1 MNRWWLKLA
10 RYAIPQWRSWTLV
23 LLLMVLG
30 AGFGLLAPWPLKL
43 IVDHVLAG
51 KPLPAAVAWLER
63 LPGENSGS
71 SRIAWRAAATVM
83 LFLLRR
89 AVSIFQEY
97 VQTGAGARMVY
108 HLAGDLFMEL
118 QRRGALFHG
127 RHHTGDLVRRVTAD
141 TTCVRELVTNVCL
154 PLLKSAII
162 MALMFVI
169 MWQISPPLAVFA
181 IGLAVPLGVLVR
193 VFARSMSDR
202 QFQQWERQG
211 EIAAFAEQTLTAL
224 PIVQAFGREDLED
237 RRFQQLAGRTVQ
249 ATLRAEV
256 AQHWFKLS
264 TGAVNAAATSV
275 VMLAGGLAV
284 LHSRLTV
291 GDLLVLI
298 SYFAAL
304 YSPIETLAYLS
315 EGFASAGAGARR
327 VLGILESGEAPIV
340 DRPHARAL
348 PLSEAGV
355 RVRFENVTFGYDPD
369 RPVLR
374 GVSFEI
380 GPGEVVALAGI
391 TGAGKSTL
399 AGLLLRFFDPQAGA
413 VCFNDVDARDIQLA
427 SLRNCI
433 GYVPQEPFLLPLSI
447 AENIAYGRPDATRE
461 EVMAAAASA
470 RADGFI
476 RELPRGYDTVI
487 GDRGVT
493 LSGGEKQ
500 RLSIARALL
509 MGAPL
514 LVLDEPTSALDS
526 DTEQAL
532 LTTLREVAATRA
544 VLMIAHRPSTI
555 RAADRVIVLE
565 HGAVAQQG
573 THGELLSRRGAYAQ
587 LFDANLGASSDVLS
601 PDEAEVS

>member
-1 MNRWWLKLA
+1 MKRWWLKLA
-10 RYAIPQWRSWTLV
+10 RYAVPQWKSWTLV

-30 AGFGLLAPWPLKL
+30 AVLGLLAPWPLKL
-43 IVDHVLAG
+43 IVDYVVPQR
-51 KPLPAAVAWLER
+51 PLPAAVAWLER
-63 LPGENSGS
+63 LLGS
-71 SRIAWRAAATVM
+71 SAASRIGWLAAATVM

-89 AVSIFQEY
+89 AASIVQEY
-97 VQTGAGARMVY
+97 VETGAGSRMVY
-108 HLAGDLFMEL
+108 DLAGDLFMEL
-118 QRRGALFHG
+118 QRRPVLFHN

-141 TTCVRELVTNVCL
+141 TTCVRELVTSVCL
-154 PLLKSAII
+154 PLLKSAVI
-162 MALMFVI
+162 MALMFFI
-169 MWQISPPLAVFA
+169 MWQMSPPLALLA
-181 IGLAVPLGVLVR
+181 IGLAVPLGVLVQM
-193 VFARSMSDR
+193 FARSMSDK

-224 PIVQAFGREDLED
+224 PIVQAFGREKLED
-237 RRFQQLAGRTVQ
+237 RRFQHLAGRTVQ

-264 TGAVNAAATSV
+264 TGTVNAAATAV
-275 VMLAGGLAV
+275 VMLFGGLAV

-327 VLGILESGEAPIV
+327 VLGVLESGEAPLV
-340 DRPHARAL
+340 DRPDAR
-348 PLSEAGV
+348 PFPEATPQV
-355 RVRFENVTFGYDPD
+355 HLRFENVTFGYDPQL
-369 RPVLR
+369 PVLHE
-374 GVSFEI
+374 VSFQV
-380 GPGEVVALAGI
+380 GPGEIVALAGA

-399 AGLLLRFFDPQAGA
+399 AGLALRFFDPQQGA
-413 VCFNDVDARDIQLA
+413 VYFNDVDAREIQIA
-427 SLRNCI
+427 RLRKRI

-447 AENIAYGRPDATRE
+447 AENIAFGRPDANRE
-461 EVMAAAASA
+461 EIIAAASSA
-470 RADGFI
+470 GADGFI
-476 RELPRGYDTVI
+476 RDLPRGYDTVI

-509 MGAPL
+509 TGAPV
-514 LVLDEPTSALDS
+514 LVLDEPTSALDG

-532 LTTLREVAATRA
+532 LATLRQIAARRT

-555 RAADRVIVLE
+555 RAADRVVVLQQ
-565 HGAVAQQG
+565 GRVAQQG
-573 THGELLSRRGAYAQ
+573 TQDELLAGEGTYSR
-587 LFDANLGASSDVLS
+587 LLGAGVQAAGGVLS
-601 PDEAEVS
+601 PGKAEVS